1 MVSGLFEPIG
11 HKKWPLKFHYHDFQE
26 FVLGN
31 DGRAYQNELRVGF
44 LLFLLLF
51 FLSLFLA
58 TLVKYEPVHD
68 HHQGMA
74 AQPCQ
79 RVDLRATADLT
90 HFLFFNKVRQ
100 IMMAILM
107 IRKQNVLFLYRL
119 TAKTLLGTTL

>member
-11 HKKWPLKFHYHDFQE
+11 HKKWPLKFHFHDFQE

-100 IMMAILM
+100 IMMVILM
-107 IRKQNVLFLYRL
+107 MMRRTQNVL
-119 TAKTLLGTTL
+119 LLFFTD

>member
-26 FVLGN
+26 FVLGS

-44 LLFLLLF
+44 LLLLLF

-100 IMMAILM
+100 IMMVILM
-107 IRKQNVLFLYRL
+107 MRKQDVLFLYRL